1 MKTILK
7 VTETGETTIVVP
19 MYVTPCCGGR
29 HYLFPGEVP
38 TCYLCGTEYPEASME
53 LDRER
58 DYSHL
63 RFQAVSRY
71 VS

>member
-1 MKTILK
+1 MKVQLK
-7 VTETGETTIVVP
+7 VDERGAETRVIP

-38 TCYLCGTEYPEASME
+38 TCYLCGTSYPDAPMDLE
-53 LDRER
+53 RER
-58 DYSHL
+58 DYHHL